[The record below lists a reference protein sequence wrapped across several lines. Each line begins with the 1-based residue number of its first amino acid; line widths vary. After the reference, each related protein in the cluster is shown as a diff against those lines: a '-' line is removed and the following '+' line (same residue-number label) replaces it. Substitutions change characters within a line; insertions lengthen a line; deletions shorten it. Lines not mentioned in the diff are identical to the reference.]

1 MGVGKDF
8 LQAVLLFMVVC
19 VLTFVFFKRRGEN
32 PEETLSQK
40 LLRAACRKIEKYLEK
55 NDTITPEMMAKQLK
69 GLTVRDS
76 WLRKN
81 MRIDDPQL
89 KRIDKLALIL
99 GTEGDGLCDRTIA
112 ACDYTVLIPMDH
124 GVDSLNVAAASAV
137 AFWELRN
144 R

>member
-89 KRIDKLALIL
+89 YAKGLARYMLEQKIIAYA
-99 GTEGDGLCDRTIA
+99 GKDGYRLKEK
-112 ACDYTVLIPMDH
+112 
-124 GVDSLNVAAASAV
+124 S
-137 AFWELRN
+137 EEK
-144 R
+144 